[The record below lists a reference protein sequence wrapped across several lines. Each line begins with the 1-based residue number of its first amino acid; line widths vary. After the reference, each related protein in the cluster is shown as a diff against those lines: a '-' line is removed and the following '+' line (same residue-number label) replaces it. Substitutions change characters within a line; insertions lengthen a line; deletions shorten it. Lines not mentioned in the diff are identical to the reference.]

1 MNLYHLHKGDIGF
14 TLEWTFMCFI
24 RIHKVKP
31 SKYEWCLDLLTEI
44 FDSWIFITN
53 TEETQTHEWIF
64 ICFIRIHKA
73 NSPKYEWSLDFM
85 TMMFDSWIFITYI
98 KGTQVLFLNDIHVL
112 YQNPQGE
119 LFKVWMV
126 FRYVDS
132 DIWQLNLYHK
142 HKRDKKDMHVFYQNP
157 QGEIIKVWMVFRFVD
172 SDIWQ
177 LNLHLKHKRDTKV
190 LFMKSIHMFFQ
201 NLPGEIFKLW
211 MVFE

>member
-14 TLEWTFMCFI
+14 TLEWIFMCFI

-53 TEETQTHEWIF
+53 TEETQTLEWIF

-142 HKRDKKDMHVFYQNP
+142 HKRDKKVLL
-157 QGEIIKVWMVFRFVD
+157 
-172 SDIWQ
+172 
-177 LNLHLKHKRDTKV
+177 LNEYACV
-190 LFMKSIHMFFQ
+190 LSESTRWNHQSM
-201 NLPGEIFKLW
+201 NGL
-211 MVFE
+211 

>member
-1 MNLYHLHKGDIGF
+1 MSNLLFCQWSLTDESLSHTQRGHRFYSLMIF
-14 TLEWTFMCFI
+14 LCFI
-24 RIHKVKP
+24 KIHKVNS

-53 TEETQTHEWIF
+53 TEETQTLEWIF

-142 HKRDKKDMHVFYQNP
+142 HKRDKNVLL
-157 QGEIIKVWMVFRFVD
+157 
-172 SDIWQ
+172 
-177 LNLHLKHKRDTKV
+177 LNEYVCV
-190 LFMKSIHMFFQ
+190 LSESTRWNHQSM
-201 NLPGEIFKLW
+201 NGL
-211 MVFE
+211 